1 MYKEVIG
8 NGAVKFLSTKPTM
21 FITTLHENGTV
32 NAGVFGAYTNLSS
45 EHVGVAISPKSD
57 TYKNILRT
65 GEFTINIPSVDLVK
79 QIKVLAA
86 REPEGVSEV
95 EKAGLTKR
103 TPITTNTPAIAE
115 CVAAVECTFDR
126 ELPTGSH
133 NLIIGKVSG
142 GWIKSFAM
150 SDEGRL
156 DIFKGKVFKDFC
168 YPKPLYVLP
177 GEVVEG

>member
-8 NGAVKFLSTKPTM
+8 SGAIKFLSTKPTM
-21 FITTLHENGTV
+21 IITTLHENGTV

-45 EHVGVAISPKSD
+45 EHIGVAVSPKSD
-57 TYKNILRT
+57 TYRNILRT

-86 REPEGVSEV
+86 KEPEGVSEV
-95 EKAGLTKR
+95 AKAGLTVR
-103 TPITTNTPAIAE
+103 APLTANTPAIAE

-126 ELPTGSH
+126 QLPTGSH

-150 SDEGRL
+150 SEDGRL
-156 DIFKGKVFKDFC
+156 DIFKAKVFKDFC
-168 YPKPLYVLP
+168 YPKPLYVLA
-177 GEVVEG
+177 GEIIKG